1 MSAPEASVPARN
13 LWRHRPFLHYFGSR
27 ALSEFSYQIAAVAVG
42 WQIYALTHSA
52 FDLGLAGLIQFLPS
66 ALLMF
71 PAGHAADLY
80 ARNRVVQVCAT
91 LEALAAAYLA
101 WGSYSGHASVGAIYT
116 ALAALGIASAFD
128 SPASAALLPAVTS
141 EEQLQQG
148 TALSTGVWQFA
159 AIAGPAAGGLLYSIS
174 PTAPYFAML
183 VLSAASA
190 ILVGTMKMRIVE
202 RVKEPPTLATLFAGV
217 NFVRNNP
224 AILGTISLDL
234 FAVLLGGAT
243 ALLPI
248 YASDILHT
256 GAWGLGLLRGVPSLG
271 ALVMTAFLARHA
283 ITSRA
288 GIKMFLAVIVFG
300 LATVVFG
307 ISHVLWISIVALA
320 VMGAADTVSVVVRSS
335 LVQLATPD
343 AMRGRVSA
351 VNYLFINASNQLGAF
366 ESGATAALLGV
377 VPAVVLGGIGT
388 VAVALFWMKLFPI
401 LRRVERLDGAVEP
414 APLAS

>member
-1 MSAPEASVPARN
+1 MIPHEASAAAPN
-13 LWRHRPFLHYFGSR
+13 LWRHRPFLLYFTSR
-27 ALSEFSYQIAAVAVG
+27 TLSEFSYQIAAVAVG

-52 FDLGLAGLIQFLPS
+52 LDLGLAGLIQFLPS
-66 ALLMF
+66 ALFMF
-71 PAGHAADLY
+71 PAGHAADRY
-80 ARNRVVQVCAT
+80 ARSRVVQVCSS
-91 LEALAAAYLA
+91 LEALAAAFLA
-101 WGSYSGHASVGAIYT
+101 WGSYSGHANVGAIYA

-148 TALSTGVWQFA
+148 TALSTGAWQFA
-159 AIAGPAAGGLLYSIS
+159 AIAGPAAGGLLYALS
-174 PTAPYFAML
+174 PIAPYVAMF
-183 VLSAASA
+183 VLSATSA
-190 ILVGTMKMRIVE
+190 ILIGAIRVRIVE
-202 RVKEPPTLATLFAGV
+202 RAKEPATFDTLFAGV
-217 NFVRNNP
+217 KFVRNNP

-248 YASDILHT
+248 YAGDILRT
-256 GAWGLGLLRGVPSLG
+256 GAWGLGLLRAVPSIG
-271 ALVMTAFLARHA
+271 ALLMTAFLARHA
-283 ITSRA
+283 IKSRA
-288 GIKMFLAVIVFG
+288 GIKMFIAVIVFG
-300 LATVVFG
+300 LATVLFG
-307 ISHVLWISIVALA
+307 ISRVLWMSVIALA

-388 VAVALFWMKLFPI
+388 VAVALLWMRLFPT
-401 LRRVERLDGAVEP
+401 LRRVERLDGAVESP
-414 APLAS
+414 PLAP